1 MKIFVSYHLRYSTK
15 IVTFAPM
22 IEVIV
27 LVIIIILGVPL
38 ERMTRR
44 LK

>member
-1 MKIFVSYHLRYSTK
+1 MKIFVSLHLRDYTK

-22 IEVIV
+22 IEK
-27 LVIIIILGVPL
+27 IIFIILIILGIFF
-38 ERMTRR
+38 ERKTRR

>member
-1 MKIFVSYHLRYSTK
+1 MKIFVSYHLRDCTK

-27 LVIIIILGVPL
+27 LVIIIILGVRL
-38 ERMTRR
+38 ERLTRR